1 MLVKLALCFFLMD
14 ILFPAV
20 AYVVFVVDL
29 CITELLLYV
38 SKFIILF
45 FHLFAGL
52 LSTMWMDS
60 ALTWLVFFVE
70 EQTVLHL
77 MLPRLLG

>member
-29 CITELLLYV
+29 CITELLL
-38 SKFIILF
+38 
-45 FHLFAGL
+45 
-52 LSTMWMDS
+52 
-60 ALTWLVFFVE
+60 
-70 EQTVLHL
+70 
-77 MLPRLLG
+77 